1 MFNLCFSNLRIEP
14 VIKKCIHLFTINIK
28 YINNPK
34 YTYIFQID
42 HDDTINGGTFVPN
55 DAKQMWEKGNVDD
68 EGYFTIT
75 NSYSKKVMTAISE
88 DKLESKGILLT
99 TNMPIFM
106 WLITTL

>member
-1 MFNLCFSNLRIEP
+1 MHQICLISIILTRHVQHPN
-14 VIKKCIHLFTINIK
+14 K
-28 YINNPK
+28 YISNPK
-34 YTYIFQID
+34 YTYVFQID
-42 HDDTINGGTFVPN
+42 HDDTITGGTFVPN

-88 DKLESKGILLT
+88 DKLEIKGILLT